1 MSTRDAL
8 TAKIRFLNE
17 RIDKLQAELTAAKS
31 DRAAVIAERDA
42 LTEADEAKVQNL
54 ANVGVVKVTD

>member
-8 TAKIRFLNE
+8 TARLRFLNE
-17 RIDKLQAELTAAKS
+17 RIDKLQAEILAAKT

-42 LTEADEAKVQNL
+42 LTDADEAKVASL
-54 ANVGVVKVTD
+54 ANVGVVKVED